1 MSAIGQTRHSQN
13 SLRESNGRLVAKNKH
28 TNESQGLWQSGHKGL
43 QASAIAALFLILT
56 VSKKVKADNRIAV
69 RYALK
74 GTVELYDAFS
84 GLCAKTRGR
93 TVNAAE
99 RYRLMAAEMKAAA
112 QLQSDYYL
120 RSEYESLASA
130 YLVLADQEDANSH
143 SGWWESA
150 NRKFNS
156 K

>member
-1 MSAIGQTRHSQN
+1 M
-13 SLRESNGRLVAKNKH
+13 
-28 TNESQGLWQSGHKGL
+28 
-43 QASAIAALFLILT
+43 
-56 VSKKVKADNRIAV
+56 
-69 RYALK
+69 
-74 GTVELYDAFS
+74 
-84 GLCAKTRGR
+84 
-93 TVNAAE
+93 NAAE

-156 K
+156 N

>member
-1 MSAIGQTRHSQN
+1 
-13 SLRESNGRLVAKNKH
+13 
-28 TNESQGLWQSGHKGL
+28 
-43 QASAIAALFLILT
+43 
-56 VSKKVKADNRIAV
+56 
-69 RYALK
+69 
-74 GTVELYDAFS
+74 
-84 GLCAKTRGR
+84 
-93 TVNAAE
+93 
-99 RYRLMAAEMKAAA
+99 MAAEMKAAA

-156 K
+156 N